1 MCRPKRLYR
10 IDADVFAVLLCSC
23 SLAEICNSSSL
34 VRWLAWATNKN
45 RVNFA
50 SVVKLLT
57 SRLTG
62 DVSAA
67 RGVCPNCGALSQ
79 LRRSF
84 IEFSG
89 NLKHPVEIRGI
100 RWKSKKSC
108 ENAWNSTEI
117 HGKQM
122 EIFGIRWKTME
133 SGGVWCWLPPLGIG
147 CLSAGELRKCQ
158 H

>member
-1 MCRPKRLYR
+1 MVVFSHSMHVILIRYINQEARLNLEK
-10 IDADVFAVLLCSC
+10 DVFGEREREHMS
-23 SLAEICNSSSL
+23 
-34 VRWLAWATNKN
+34 K
-45 RVNFA
+45 
-50 SVVKLLT
+50 
-57 SRLTG
+57 
-62 DVSAA
+62 A

-100 RWKSKKSC
+100 RWKSKKSF

-133 SGGVWCWLPPLGIG
+133 SGGV
-147 CLSAGELRKCQ
+147 
-158 H
+158 